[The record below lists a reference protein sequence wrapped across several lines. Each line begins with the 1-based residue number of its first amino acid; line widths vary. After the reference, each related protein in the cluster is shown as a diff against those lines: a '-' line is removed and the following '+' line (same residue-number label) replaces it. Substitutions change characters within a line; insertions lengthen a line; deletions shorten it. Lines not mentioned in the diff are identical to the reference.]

1 MEGHY
6 LIHDIALAVTAAVA
20 IAIPANF
27 LKLPLLFAYII
38 AGALIGPALGVG
50 WIESPAS
57 IEAVAD
63 LGLMMLM
70 FILGLEINLNRAL
83 QTGKVVL
90 FNGVAQ
96 FALSLFIGI
105 GVFDFMNV
113 KLLSALLNRY
123 EIILLAVSASLSST
137 LIVVKLL
144 SERLEL
150 HTPTSRITLGILV
163 MQDLWAVT
171 FLSIQPNLS
180 HPQFNTIFLSI
191 GSAALLIMLAWLCA
205 RFFLP
210 KVFASIQKQ
219 PELLLVLS
227 LSWCFLVAMT
237 AKQLH
242 LSAEMGALIAGMM
255 IASFPYNA
263 NLVSKIASL
272 RDFFITLFFVAL
284 GMRIDPPTHESLLIA
299 LSIVAFIFAS
309 RFIVLYPGILAF
321 RVGIRGAL
329 LPTLNLCQLSEFSL
343 VFAAL
348 GVGYGQISQT
358 TFSAVVI
365 AFTISSLLASVLIPQ
380 SHKIDQWVRKAMEA
394 LNLKPPEP
402 IETDEKATQ
411 VAAPNIVLLGFFR
424 EASSLIEEW
433 KSRHNPDWFKQILVI
448 DLNVTIH
455 RELEE
460 MGMQVRYGDISHLD
474 SLAHFNIDQAQF
486 IICTLSDR
494 TLRGTTPLRMLQMLK
509 TINPKAKI
517 VLAAET
523 IEMALALYEEGAH
536 YVILNRILGARYLAD
551 RIDVMALG
559 DAHLRTEAIDFLRQ
573 RKEVIP

>member
-1 MEGHY
+1 MEGHT

-38 AGALIGPALGVG
+38 AGAIIGPSLGLG
-50 WIESPAS
+50 WIENPTS

-96 FALSLFIGI
+96 FALTLFIGI
-105 GVFDFMNV
+105 GLFDFINI
-113 KLLSALLNRY
+113 KFLSTLLNRY
-123 EIILLAVSASLSST
+123 EIILIAVSASLSST

-191 GSAALLIMLAWLCA
+191 GAAMILIVVAWLSA

-210 KVFASIQKQ
+210 KVFSSIQTQ

-227 LSWCFLVAMT
+227 LSWCFLIAMIAT
-237 AKQLH
+237 QLH
-242 LSAEMGALIAGMM
+242 LSAEMGALIAGIM

-299 LSIVAFIFAS
+299 LSIVGFIFLS
-309 RFIVLYPGILAF
+309 RFVVLYPGILAF

-348 GVGYGQISQT
+348 GVSYGQISQT
-358 TFSAVVI
+358 TFSAIVI
-365 AFTISSLLASVLIPQ
+365 AFTVSSLLSSILIPQ
-380 SHKIDQWVRKAMEA
+380 SHTIDRWVRKAMEA
-394 LNLKPPEP
+394 LNLKAPEP
-402 IETDEKATQ
+402 MNADEKTSAETP
-411 VAAPNIVLLGFFR
+411 PNIVLLGFFR

-433 KSRHNPDWFKQILVI
+433 KLRHDTEWFKQILVI
-448 DLNVTIH
+448 DLNITIH
-455 RELEE
+455 HELEAL
-460 MGMQVRYGDISHLD
+460 GIKVRYGDISHHD

-486 IICTLSDR
+486 IICTLSER
-494 TLRGTTPLRMLQMLK
+494 TLRGTTPSRMLQMLK
-509 TINPKAKI
+509 SINPKAKI
-517 VLAAET
+517 VLTAET
-523 IEMALALYEEGAH
+523 IEGARELYEEGAH
-536 YVILNRILGARYLAD
+536 YVILNRILSARYLAD
-551 RIDVMALG
+551 RIDVMTLG
-559 DAHLRTEAIDFLRQ
+559 DAHLRTEAIEFLKNRH
-573 RKEVIP
+573 EILP